1 LKPSFHLSSAHSK
14 NPLMQYKSKLLSV
27 AAAAFATL
35 ASSSVHAGR
44 PFFTED
50 AGVLE
55 KSACEWE
62 SVAAHASVD
71 GAPSATQ
78 LTTQLGC
85 GVGSLG
91 GIATQ
96 LAGGLGQ
103 SRSGGFTD
111 KAYWLS
117 GKSGWT
123 AAGDAPLMLAVA
135 CGANWLRPEGG
146 TSSLQTVFV
155 NWVATQP
162 LMDKVTGHLNLGW
175 VGNRLAKLNT
185 TTWNAAVEYAV
196 TDVVDV
202 GAEVFGAER
211 SNTFMGTGVRW
222 ALSKSLSLNAGYAV
236 QNGGDRNRLGSLGIK
251 LSF

>member
-1 LKPSFHLSSAHSK
+1 
-14 NPLMQYKSKLLSV
+14 MQYISKRLSV
-27 AAAAFATL
+27 AAAACATL
-35 ASSSVHAGR
+35 ACASAHAGR

-62 SVAAHASVD
+62 SVAAHTSAD
-71 GAPSATQ
+71 GTPSTTQ

-117 GKSGWT
+117 GKSGWS
-123 AAGDAPLMLAVA
+123 AAGDAPLLLAVA
-135 CGANWLRPEGG
+135 YGANWLRPAGG
-146 TSSLQTVFV
+146 TSGLESVFLNFV
-155 NWVATQP
+155 VTQP
-162 LMDKVTGHLNLGW
+162 LVDKLTGHLNLGW
-175 VGNRLAKLNT
+175 VGDRPAKLNT
-185 TTWNAAVEYAV
+185 TTWNAVLEYAV
-196 TDVVDV
+196 TGAVDV
-202 GAEVFGAER
+202 GAELFGFER
-211 SNTFMGTGVRW
+211 SNAFMGTGVRW
-222 ALSKSLSLNAGYAV
+222 TVSKSLSLNAGYAV
-236 QNGGDRNRLGSLGIK
+236 QSGGDRNRLGSLGIK
-251 LSF
+251 LLF